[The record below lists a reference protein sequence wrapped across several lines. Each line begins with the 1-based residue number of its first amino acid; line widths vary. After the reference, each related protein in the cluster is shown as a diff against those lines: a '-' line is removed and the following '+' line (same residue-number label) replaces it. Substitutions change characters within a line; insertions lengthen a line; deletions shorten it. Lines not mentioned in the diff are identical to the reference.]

1 MKIPATRSLHCF
13 ARRLQKLRI
22 SPKQTKGS
30 YKSDFDRTAQVF
42 QSFLRNASSLSAEPT
57 RPSIAVVIMPWFGS
71 AVPWYSIAL
80 AFGLAARGRAV
91 TLVWDDTVFPE
102 SSTFLEHQNQV
113 IAEMLDRVS
122 DRFPILR
129 VSRQIPVS
137 VQERDEAII
146 GQLTELN
153 FRWLLRGGDPTAA
166 HDGLWVKIEASLTH
180 TLGLVRG
187 LLTHHA
193 FEYTLVP
200 GGINSSSCLFEWVGR
215 ENAAR
220 VATYDSGNDWITVC
234 PDGVAAQH
242 FDLPRA
248 FEALSQ
254 EPEGVKAR
262 ACMQAEQELERRRAG
277 RDAARYQLVAAGTTK
292 LSPPQVLIPLNV
304 EWDAAALGRHN
315 IFEDGMDWLTSTI
328 AFILEHS
335 DKTVAVRQHPA
346 DRDEP
351 WVARADLEATLR
363 ARVGNS
369 PRFRFINAQAA
380 VNTYDFIEASDLVLP
395 FVSTVAIEAA
405 AMGKVVLI
413 AGSPYYSEL
422 GFVHAPHSRN
432 TYFELLATALNGG
445 LGCLPHQRERALLCY
460 YLSTL
465 GNCVWT
471 DFTPQPT
478 AYWKWVKRAP
488 AKVFREPA
496 AQDILTAIDENQP
509 IALVRHWR
517 KQSEC
522 TASHP

>member
-1 MKIPATRSLHCF
+1 MKIAATRSLHCF
-13 ARRLQKLRI
+13 ARKLQKLGV
-22 SPKQTKGS
+22 SPKQTNGN

-42 QSFLRNASSLSAEPT
+42 QSFLRNASSSLAEPT

-102 SSTFLEHQNQV
+102 SSAFLEHQNQV
-113 IAEMLDRVS
+113 IAEMLDRLS
-122 DRFPILR
+122 DRFSILR
-129 VSRQIPVS
+129 LSRQLPVS
-137 VQERDEAII
+137 FQNHDKAMI
-146 GQLTELN
+146 GHLTELN
-153 FRWLLRGGDPTAA
+153 FLWLLRGGEPTAA
-166 HDGLWVKIEASLTH
+166 HDGLWGKIEASLTH
-180 TLGLVRG
+180 TLGFVRG
-187 LLTHHA
+187 LLTHHT
-193 FEYTLVP
+193 FEYILVP
-200 GGINSSSCLFEWVGR
+200 GGINASSCLFEWVGR
-215 ENAAR
+215 ENATR
-220 VATYDSGNDWITVC
+220 VATYDSGNGWITVC

-242 FDLPRA
+242 FDIPRA

-254 EPEGVKAR
+254 EPASARAR
-262 ACMQAEQELERRRAG
+262 ACSQAEQELERRRAG
-277 RDAARYQLVAAGTTK
+277 RDAARYQPVAAGTTK
-292 LSPPQVLIPLNV
+292 LASPQVLIPLNV
-304 EWDAAALGRHN
+304 EWDASALGRHA
-315 IFEDGMDWLTSTI
+315 IFENGMDWLTTTI
-328 AFILEHS
+328 AFILERS

-363 ARVGNS
+363 ARVGDS

-380 VNTYDFIEASDLVLP
+380 VNTYDFIEAAELVLP

-413 AGSPYYSEL
+413 AGTPYYSQL
-422 GFVHAPHSRN
+422 GFVHAPHSREE
-432 TYFELLATALNGG
+432 YFELLATALKGG
-445 LGCLPHQRERALLCY
+445 LDCLPGQRERALQCY

-471 DFTPQPT
+471 DFNPQPT

-509 IALVRHWR
+509 IALVRHRR

-522 TASHP
+522 TASLP